1 MYSSFVCSLFM
12 TKSYMTTFR
21 GGATST
27 AAPVK
32 VGRTPAEFQPC
43 PPSARPSAVCIS
55 ASSSPVQFRFCQSI
69 RARALP
75 SLVHATAPS
84 ARPSVR
90 HARGGR
96 TDRRSRQR
104 ERGGR
109 RRGDIAFTTSKWAS
123 LFARLVWSSVG
134 SVHQGR
140 PNRHYALWFRSKVSP
155 SIPPTHVT
163 SQPRCQTETVV
174 TLS

>member
-1 MYSSFVCSLFM
+1 M

-21 GGATST
+21 GGAAST

-75 SLVHATAPS
+75 SLVHATATSVRP
-84 ARPSVR
+84 RPSVR

-96 TDRRSRQR
+96 RDRRSRQR
-104 ERGGR
+104 ERGR

-123 LFARLVWSSVG
+123 LLARLVWSSVG
-134 SVHQGR
+134 SVHQVR
-140 PNRHYALWFRSKVSP
+140 PNSHYALWFHSKVSL